1 MTRVLV
7 VQHIWGD
14 PPGALADMLNERDI
28 PYDVIDLEKGEPL
41 PDELR
46 YDAMIILGGPEYAG
60 DDEVY
65 PYLAREKALIREAVA
80 RDVPFLGVCLGGQL
94 LAHAMGAQVIRNGL
108 FEMGFFQ
115 EQLTEAGKVD
125 PLFRGLPGSQQVF
138 NWHSDAFEVPEG
150 GTLLAIGPDG
160 SKQAFRVGRR
170 AYGFQYHI
178 ELTPRMFAT
187 WTHFHPHRQ
196 ENIELIGR
204 ERFLQVCLEFTACY
218 PLYLEHTRIIF
229 GNFLNFL
236 PSGEL

>member
-14 PPGALADMLNERDI
+14 PPGALGEMLQEHGIPFDI
-28 PYDVIDLEKGEPL
+28 VELEKGETL

-60 DDEVY
+60 DDDVY
-65 PYLAREKALIREAVA
+65 PYLALEKALIREAMA

-94 LAHAMGAQVIRNGL
+94 LAHAMGGRVTRNGL
-108 FEMGFFQ
+108 FELGFFQ
-115 EQLTEAGKVD
+115 EQLTAAGKDD
-125 PLFRGLPGSQQVF
+125 PLFRGLPGYQQVF
-138 NWHSDAFEVPEG
+138 NWHSDAFEVPDG

-178 ELTPRMFAT
+178 ELTPHMFAT

-196 ENIELIGR
+196 EDIERIGR
-204 ERFLQVCLEFTACY
+204 EQFLNVVVDFAALY

-236 PSGEL
+236 SPGEL